1 MAGTAAYWL
10 TRKKNAV
17 IENEE
22 GEEGYKKERHLTP
35 AFSKIKKQVMN

>member
-10 TRKKNAV
+10 TRKKNTV

-22 GEEGYKKERHLTP
+22 GYQRERHLTP
-35 AFSKIKKQVMN
+35 AFSKFKKQVMN